1 MQGRRKLVSDRVL
14 RHAEAAETKPFNGV
28 MSGLRHRHVETADGV
43 QLHVVEAGLL
53 DGPPMVFVH
62 GLASSWKAWDGV
74 MAEPELTSR
83 YRLIAFDLRGH
94 GDSDSALIPEQLTA
108 DGPLASAR
116 LWSLDLDAI
125 LAGLRSP
132 VLVGWSFGSGVIQS
146 WLYTHGG
153 PGDAEA
159 IVLACAPN
167 VIGPVPPGDPA
178 EALMS
183 PQATMAL
190 ARAAQDGKT
199 FAAAILANTDTDT
212 SFSQRQR
219 NSIAAIAQAT
229 PAATVTGVLHYV
241 IDFRPFLTT
250 MDDTER
256 DCITVVIADGDQIF
270 SSAASEAVWKQAGIR
285 TVHVP
290 AAGHALPIREPARF
304 TRLLLE
310 IVR

>member
-1 MQGRRKLVSDRVL
+1 MEGRRKLVSE
-14 RHAEAAETKPFNGV
+14 AEAKPFNGV
-28 MSGLRHRHVETADGV
+28 RSGLRHHRVETADGV
-43 QLHVVEAGLL
+43 RLNVVEAGLL

-62 GLASSWKAWDGV
+62 GLASSWKPWEGV
-74 MAEPELTSR
+74 IAHPELISR

-94 GDSDSALIPEQLTA
+94 GDSDTALNPEQLTA
-108 DGPLASAR
+108 DGPQASAR

-132 VLVGWSFGSGVIQS
+132 VLVGWSFGSAVIQS

-153 PGDAEA
+153 PGDTEA

-183 PQATMAL
+183 PQAIMVL
-190 ARAAQDGKT
+190 AGAAQDGDT
-199 FAAAILANTDTDT
+199 FAAAILADSGTDT
-212 SFSQRQR
+212 SFSPQQR

-229 PAATVTGVLHYV
+229 PADTVTGVLHYV

-250 MDDTER
+250 MSDTER
-256 DCITVVIADGDQIF
+256 DLITVVIADGDQIF
-270 SSAASEAVWKQAGIR
+270 NSAASEAVWKQAGIR
-285 TVHVP
+285 TVHVA

-304 TRLLLE
+304 TQLLLE
-310 IVR
+310 VVR

>member
-1 MQGRRKLVSDRVL
+1 
-14 RHAEAAETKPFNGV
+14 
-28 MSGLRHRHVETADGV
+28 
-43 QLHVVEAGLL
+43 
-53 DGPPMVFVH
+53 MVFVH

-74 MAEPELTSR
+74 MAVPELTSD
-83 YRLIAFDLRGH
+83 YRLIAFDLLGH
-94 GDSDSALIPEQLTA
+94 GDSDTNLAPEQLAA
-108 DGPLASAR
+108 DGPDASAR

-125 LAGLRSP
+125 LTGLRSP

-146 WLYTHGG
+146 WLYTHRG

-183 PQATMAL
+183 PQAIMAL
-190 ARAAQDGKT
+190 AGAAQDGDT
-199 FAAAILANTDTDT
+199 FAAAILANGDTDT
-212 SFSQRQR
+212 SFSPQQRD
-219 NSIAAIAQAT
+219 SIAAIAEAT
-229 PAATVTGVLHYV
+229 PADTVTGVLQYV

-250 MDDTER
+250 MNGTER
-256 DCITVVIADGDQIF
+256 DRITVVIADGDQIF
-270 SSAASEAVWKQAGIR
+270 NGAASEAVWKQAGIR

-304 TRLLLE
+304 TQIRLE
-310 IVR
+310 IVG